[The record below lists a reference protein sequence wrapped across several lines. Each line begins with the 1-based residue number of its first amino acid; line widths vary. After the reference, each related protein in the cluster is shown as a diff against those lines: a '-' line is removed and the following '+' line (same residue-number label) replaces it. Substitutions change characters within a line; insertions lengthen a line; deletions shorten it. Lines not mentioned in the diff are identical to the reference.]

1 LKEILVISGKGGTGK
16 TSLVACFASLAPKAL
31 LADCDVDAADLY
43 LVLSPQLKN
52 SQDFYGGKKARINP
66 EDCTNCGICFDL
78 CRFDAVKKNEHNENQ
93 DLCEFSIDT
102 IGCEGCGVCAHFC
115 PDNAIILEQ
124 PKCGELYLSETR
136 FGPFVHAKLGIAAE
150 NSGKL
155 VANVRKLARET
166 AQKRSADYIIIDGPP
181 GIGCPVISSIT
192 GVDIVV
198 IVTEPTVSGLSDL
211 KRVEK
216 LTRHFNIPA
225 TVCINKY
232 DINTAVT
239 KEIIEYC
246 ENNQLKVLGKIPYD
260 IAFTKAQ
267 IQGISILEYT
277 TGDLADRIVSVWDI
291 LCREL
296 REQIG
301 AAK

>member
-1 LKEILVISGKGGTGK
+1 MKEILVISGKGGTGK
-16 TSLVACFASLAPKAL
+16 TSLVACFASLAPKVL

-43 LVLSPQLKN
+43 LVLSPRLK
-52 SQDFYGGKKARINP
+52 SSEDFYGGKKARISP
-66 EDCTNCGICFDL
+66 ENCTNCGICFDL
-78 CRFDAVKKNEHNENQ
+78 CRFDAVMKDNHNENP

-115 PDNAIILEQ
+115 PDEAIILEQ

-216 LTRHFNIPA
+216 LSKHFDIPA

-239 KEIIEYC
+239 EEIIQYC
-246 ENNQLKVLGKIPYD
+246 ENNQIKVLGKIPYD

-267 IQGISILEYT
+267 IQGISILDYT
-277 TGDLADRIVSVWDI
+277 TGDLPDRVISIWEN
-291 LCREL
+291 LRREL

>member
-1 LKEILVISGKGGTGK
+1 MKEILVISGKGGTGK
-16 TSLVACFASLAPKAL
+16 TSLVACFASLAPNVL
-31 LADCDVDAADLY
+31 LADCDVDAADLH
-43 LVLSPQLKN
+43 LVLSPRLK
-52 SQDFYGGKKARINP
+52 SSEDFYGGKKARINP

-78 CRFDAVKKNEHNENQ
+78 CRFDAVVKNNYSGNP
-93 DLCEFSIDT
+93 DLAEFTIDA

-115 PDNAIILEQ
+115 PDDAIVLEQ
-124 PKCGELYLSETR
+124 PKCGDLYLSETD

-155 VANVRKLARET
+155 VADVRKLARET
-166 AQKRSADYIIIDGPP
+166 AQKRPTDYIIIDGPP

-211 KRVEK
+211 KRVERLSK
-216 LTRHFNIPA
+216 HFGIPA

-232 DINTAVT
+232 DINMAVT
-239 KEIIEYC
+239 EEIVEYC
-246 ENNQLKVLGKIPYD
+246 RNNQITVLGKIPYD

-267 IQGISILEYT
+267 IQGVSILELE
-277 TGDLADRIVSVWDI
+277 GG
-291 LCREL
+291 EL
-296 REQIG
+296 PGRVISIWENLLKVIREQIG

>member
-1 LKEILVISGKGGTGK
+1 MKEILVISGKGGTGK
-16 TSLVACFASLAPKAL
+16 TSLVACFASLAPNAL
-31 LADCDVDAADLY
+31 VADCDVDAADLH
-43 LVLSPQLKN
+43 LVLNPRLKS
-52 SQDFYGGKKARINP
+52 SQDFFGGKKARIIA
-66 EDCTNCGICFDL
+66 EYCTNCGICFDL
-78 CRFDAVKKNEHNENQ
+78 CRFDAVIKNSHTGNP
-93 DLCEFSIDT
+93 DLPDFSIDN

-115 PDNAIILEQ
+115 PDDAIILEQ
-124 PKCGELYLSETR
+124 PKCGDLYLSETR

-166 AQKRSADYIIIDGPP
+166 AQKSSADYIIIDGPP

-216 LTRHFNIPA
+216 LLRHFAIPA

-246 ENNQLKVLGKIPYD
+246 DNNQIAVLGMIPYD
-260 IAFTKAQ
+260 NTFTKAQ
-267 IQGISILEYT
+267 IQGVSILQYTVGGLPGRVISIWENL
-277 TGDLADRIVSVWDI
+277 LKVIS
-291 LCREL
+291 
-296 REQIG
+296 EQIG

>member
-43 LVLSPQLKN
+43 LVLDPRLQS
-52 SQDFYGGKKARINP
+52 SEDFFGGKKARIITEN
-66 EDCTNCGICFDL
+66 CTNCGICFDL
-78 CRFDAVKKNEHNENQ
+78 CRFDAVLKSNHAGNPDSSEYN
-93 DLCEFSIDT
+93 IDT

-115 PDNAIILEQ
+115 PDDAIVLEQ

-211 KRVEK
+211 KRVESLSK
-216 LTRHFNIPA
+216 HFGVPA

-232 DINTAVT
+232 DINAAVT

-246 ENNQLKVLGKIPYD
+246 ENNQITVLGRIPYD

-267 IQGISILEYT
+267 IQGVSILEYAQ
-277 TGDLADRIVSVWDI
+277 GDLPERVIQIWESLLKVI
-291 LCREL
+291 RE
-296 REQIG
+296 RIG